1 MSATRGTT
9 AAPAVPAYIAE
20 NPYAGQ
26 GPVLLEIGADS
37 GALVLSAPEALV
49 GEEIEIRAPG
59 HGHRHGPAHGTH
71 THGTH
76 THHHHAHAAVIPRP
90 LPSGGVLPCAV
101 YADLSPGVYTLRLM
115 PGGPSMSVAVEAGEV
130 TVAAWEPGA

>member
-1 MSATRGTT
+1 MSATRST
-9 AAPAVPAYIAE
+9 AAAPDVPAYLVE

-59 HGHRHGPAHGTH
+59 HGHPHGHSHGHAHGTRTPH
-71 THGTH
+71 P
-76 THHHHAHAAVIPRP
+76 HAHAAVIPRP

-101 YADLSPGVYTLRLM
+101 YADLSPGVYTLHLM
-115 PGGPSMSVAVEAGEV
+115 PGGPSMSVAVGAGEV
-130 TVAAWEPGA
+130 TLTRWDPGA